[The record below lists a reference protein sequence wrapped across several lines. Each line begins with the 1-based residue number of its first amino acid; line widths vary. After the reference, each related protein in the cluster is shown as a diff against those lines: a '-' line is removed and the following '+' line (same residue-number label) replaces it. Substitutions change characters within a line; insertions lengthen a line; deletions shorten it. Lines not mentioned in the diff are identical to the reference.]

1 MTQHL
6 SQRKHA
12 FIATALAGASVFAL
26 PMLGGCSDPP
36 PPPPVVQAPP
46 PPPPPPPAP
55 TATPVS
61 ELMSRLDI
69 DRRVS
74 MPEEFAPATDGERV
88 AVLKFYDAFVRGRA
102 DALRPMLSGPDQLQ
116 LDGLVEAE
124 VFGKTIDGVTRIDVR
139 CGKAEGENCTLAV
152 FHAGE
157 SFQPQLWVYSV
168 NGEEGEFD
176 SVATPPKI
184 MEKLSGDDWIAA
196 WMKEVKLELAKAT
209 EPDEVIEIPQT
220 DFTEESSNTG
230 PDGQPAAAPAG
241 GGDGKPGGAPGR
253 RLPNGPKV
261 APPRAPG
268 FGTK

>member
-1 MTQHL
+1 M
-6 SQRKHA
+6 
-12 FIATALAGASVFAL
+12 
-26 PMLGGCSDPP
+26 
-36 PPPPVVQAPP
+36 
-46 PPPPPPPAP
+46 
-55 TATPVS
+55 
-61 ELMSRLDI
+61 
-69 DRRVS
+69 
-74 MPEEFAPATDGERV
+74 
-88 AVLKFYDAFVRGRA
+88 
-102 DALRPMLSGPDQLQ
+102 
-116 LDGLVEAE
+116 
-124 VFGKTIDGVTRIDVR
+124 
-139 CGKAEGENCTLAV
+139 
-152 FHAGE
+152 
-157 SFQPQLWVYSV
+157 

-241 GGDGKPGGAPGR
+241 GGDGKPGGAPGH

-268 FGTK
+268 LGTK